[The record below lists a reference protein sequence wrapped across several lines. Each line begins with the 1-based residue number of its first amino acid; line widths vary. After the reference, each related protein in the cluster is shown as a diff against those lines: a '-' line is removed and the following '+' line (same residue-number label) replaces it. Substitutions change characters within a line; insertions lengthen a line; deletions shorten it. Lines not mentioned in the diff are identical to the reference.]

1 MSFEVLVIFVIVLK
15 LEEKEL
21 TQN

>member
-1 MSFEVLVIFVIVLK
+1 MSFEVLVICVIVLK